1 MFVDPINVPIILVY
15 LLDDPSVTVHG
26 NVFHDVFEG
35 TVYTPDEE
43 YHIEP
48 ADRYAPTCG
57 CQTISIKFY

>member
-1 MFVDPINVPIILVY
+1 MSQLLFSFVD

-35 TVYTPDEE
+35 TIYTPDEE

-48 ADRYAPTCG
+48 ADRYA
-57 CQTISIKFY
+57 SNM